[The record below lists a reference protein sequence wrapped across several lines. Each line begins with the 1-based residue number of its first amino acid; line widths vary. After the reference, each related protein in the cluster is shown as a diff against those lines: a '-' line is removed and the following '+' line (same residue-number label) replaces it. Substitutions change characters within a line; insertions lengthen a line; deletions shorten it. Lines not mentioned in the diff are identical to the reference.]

1 MLVSLQRLQ
10 SSSQLSKALAV
21 LVPCDASNAS
31 STKSLVPSTGE
42 VADLTDKDVQLEGD
56 KDREALEPD
65 NLLEVRFREGI
76 VSRVS
81 PGN

>member
-1 MLVSLQRLQ
+1 M
-10 SSSQLSKALAV
+10 
-21 LVPCDASNAS
+21 PAS
-31 STKSLVPSTGE
+31 SGGAGLAPETPEQLPAVQSPGG
-42 VADLTDKDVQLEGD
+42 AGNLTDKDLLEGD